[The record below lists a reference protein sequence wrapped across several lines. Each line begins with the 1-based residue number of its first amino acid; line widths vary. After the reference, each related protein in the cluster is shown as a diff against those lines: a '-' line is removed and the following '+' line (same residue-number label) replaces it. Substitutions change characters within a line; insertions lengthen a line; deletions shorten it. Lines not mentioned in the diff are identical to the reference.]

1 MTNLHPIFQRIFD
14 DAYISKPKP
23 KPKIIPNKIYTFT
36 FESADGTKMILQGI
50 GNNGELLADKLRLRL
65 PHWFREKKVS
75 YYAEYLNDESL
86 RMD

>member
-1 MTNLHPIFQRIFD
+1 MNNLHPIFERIIGNV
-14 DAYISKPKP
+14 YRPKL
-23 KPKIIPNKIYTFT
+23 KNKIYTFT
-36 FESADGTKMILQGI
+36 FESKDGTKMILQGI